1 MRLGLGLSGGG
12 FRASFYH
19 LGVLAQMADRD
30 LLRKV
35 EVISTVSGGSIIGA
49 LYYIYLKELLKSKYD
64 RSTPPGEN
72 PEEVISQQDYIDLV
86 KDMSEH
92 FRQAVQTNIRL
103 RTFSN
108 VWANL
113 KMVRRN
119 YSRSDR
125 IAELYDELLY
135 SPVFGKRAKLS
146 HLYIQ
151 PKGTK
156 NSFNPKTDNENRE
169 DKVPILLL
177 NGTCLNSGH
186 NWRFE
191 AKTMGEPESVIPGI
205 DKNIWSDKIDK
216 NLKLER
222 PEKHENIT
230 PDRARIKL
238 GSAVAAS
245 ATVPGLFPP
254 MSISKMYHPRDFR
267 IQVVDGGVH
276 DNQGILGLEYREC
289 DHFIISDASGQMRD
303 DESPSPSA
311 LSVLFRTNGIMM
323 DRIREEQLFRLI
335 QWVNDDDKIAYMSL
349 RQGLPRKEIPYLNTE
364 NKPHGELK
372 HWPDFKRKL
381 HTPSGIEYHA
391 QDLLS
396 HVRTDLDTFTDIE
409 AFSLMANGYMI
420 SQKEFSQK
428 PPFNFP
434 LAKDPDKRSLP
445 LDPSFKKCAEWL
457 SKPDPHWEKHME
469 VASKTVFK
477 VFSLVWGLWIPFA
490 ALLGALLYWGRNYI
504 IEFLSLP
511 MWYLVVPLVVL
522 LLSFASPW
530 LGKTFKLFRWVRV
543 LLLGGG
549 EFTRRAITEVTL
561 PILGGFFIWLYLIT
575 LDKLFVR
582 LGRIKTE

>member
-49 LYYIYLKELLKSKYD
+49 LYYVYLKKRLEEKFD
-64 RSTPPGEN
+64 RTAQGQKPG
-72 PEEVISQQDYIDLV
+72 EVISQQDYIDLV

-92 FRQAVQTNIRL
+92 FRKAVQKNIRL
-103 RTFSN
+103 KTFSN
-108 VWANL
+108 VRANW
-113 KMVRRN
+113 KMRRRN

-135 SPVFGKRAKLS
+135 SPALGLPEGERAKMS
-146 HLYIQ
+146 DLYIQ
-151 PKGTK
+151 PKGTTN
-156 NSFNPKTDNENRE
+156 NSFDPDSDNENRQ

-191 AKTMGEPESVIPGI
+191 AKTMGEPESVVPAGI
-205 DKNIWSDKIDK
+205 AKDVWKEVWADKIDK
-216 NLKLER
+216 NFKLER
-222 PEKHENIT
+222 PDYHSNIT
-230 PDRARIKL
+230 PKRKPIKL

-254 MSISKMYHPRDFR
+254 LSISNMYHPNDFR

-276 DNQGILGLEYREC
+276 DNQGILGLEARKC

-323 DRIREEQLFRLI
+323 DRIREEQLFRII
-335 QWVNDDDKIAYMSL
+335 QRVDRKKIAYMSL
-349 RQGLPRKEIPYLNTE
+349 RQGLPRKIIPYVNQDNEPNGYKE
-364 NKPHGELK
+364 NKPDGNLK
-372 HWPDFKRKL
+372 HWPDFE
-381 HTPSGIEYHA
+381 SGQTGSDVDYHV

-409 AFSLMANGYMI
+409 AFSLMANGYVI
-420 SQKEFSQK
+420 SEKEFAGK
-428 PPFNFP
+428 PPFNSP
-434 LAKDPDKRSLP
+434 PSMDPVPPGLSS
-445 LDPSFKKCAEWL
+445 DPRFEKCASWL
-457 SKPDPHWEKHME
+457 KEPDEHWKEHME
-469 VASKTVFK
+469 VAGETVFK
-477 VFSLVWGLWIPFA
+477 VFRLVTGLWIPFV
-490 ALLGALLYWGRNYI
+490 ALLVASLYW
-504 IEFLSLP
+504 
-511 MWYLVVPLVVL
+511 
-522 LLSFASPW
+522 A
-530 LGKTFKLFRWVRV
+530 
-543 LLLGGG
+543 
-549 EFTRRAITEVTL
+549 
-561 PILGGFFIWLYLIT
+561 
-575 LDKLFVR
+575 
-582 LGRIKTE
+582 